1 MGRSY
6 RKYNNTS
13 YPEEKEG
20 NAKDANKKL
29 KAEIKNL
36 KKVIKNLE
44 SEKRTLTRSFNKSC
58 DFINH
63 KLADKKIEQIIEM
76 INEFDQQEIEANRLK
91 EEAKKKEKKLAQEK
105 ECPKCFMPEG
115 RGYKIIDF
123 NTFKVHTCV
132 CGYRARVSNENEGIE
147 RSQDTE
153 K

>member
-1 MGRSY
+1 VGRSY
-6 RKYNNTS
+6 RRYNNTS

-36 KKVIKNLE
+36 KKIIKNLE
-44 SEKRTLTRSFNKSC
+44 SENKTLTRSFNKSC
-58 DFINH
+58 DFINN

-76 INEFDQQEIEANRLK
+76 INEFDQQEVEEKKRK
-91 EEAKKKEKKLAQEK
+91 EEVKKKEKKLAQEK

-123 NTFKVHTCV
+123 SNFKVHTCV
-132 CGYRARVSNENEGIE
+132 CGYRARVDSENEGIE
-147 RSQDTE
+147 RS
-153 K
+153 